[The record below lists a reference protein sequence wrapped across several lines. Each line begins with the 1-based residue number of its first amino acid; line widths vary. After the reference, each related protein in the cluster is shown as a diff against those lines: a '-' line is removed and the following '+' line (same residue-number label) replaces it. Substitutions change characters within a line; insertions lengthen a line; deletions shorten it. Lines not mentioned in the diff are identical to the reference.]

1 MKKKR
6 CFAALLSCI
15 MLWQTPVF
23 GAEQEELS
31 PPEYRCTID
40 NTDEDYA
47 SGDWNYGFTVEE
59 EPLFYLKEGEKHVFL
74 LCDGKYVDAPVL
86 IAKDTAYVPLWVLIN
101 DMGFELREEGNGLL
115 LVRGSQKLT
124 VSSKESTLDTSK
136 MLPLRDVSEALGAEV
151 TYMRKGVMPLEN
163 PLISVDFRET
173 ELTEEEA
180 LEKAK
185 EVLTSCL
192 EAQQEQGY
200 VHEDT
205 PIDPKITKKLAAEID
220 ALHVSEDVIAGYYLF
235 EGMEIC
241 LIFWWKKVLEMFTAK
256 RAAGTLEMVPMWKP
270 FRKWKLMMQSSLL
283 LDIILDKKQTETFR
297 KRKFPFFYGKILDK
311 VR

>member
-40 NTDEDYA
+40 NTDEEYA

-59 EPLFYLKEGEKHVFL
+59 EPLFYLKEEEKHVFL

-124 VSSKESTLDTSK
+124 VSSKDSTLNTSK

-151 TYMRKGVMPLEN
+151 TYSERCCA
-163 PLISVDFRET
+163 FR
-173 ELTEEEA
+173 
-180 LEKAK
+180 
-185 EVLTSCL
+185 
-192 EAQQEQGY
+192 
-200 VHEDT
+200 
-205 PIDPKITKKLAAEID
+205 
-220 ALHVSEDVIAGYYLF
+220 
-235 EGMEIC
+235 
-241 LIFWWKKVLEMFTAK
+241 
-256 RAAGTLEMVPMWKP
+256 
-270 FRKWKLMMQSSLL
+270 
-283 LDIILDKKQTETFR
+283 
-297 KRKFPFFYGKILDK
+297 
-311 VR
+311 

>member
-40 NTDEDYA
+40 NTDEEYA

-59 EPLFYLKEGEKHVFL
+59 EPLFYLKEEEKHVFL

-124 VSSKESTLDTSK
+124 VSSKDSTLDTSK

-151 TYMRKGVMPLEN
+151 TYMRKGVVPLDN

-180 LEKAK
+180 LERRKKSLHPVWKPSRNRVMSMRIHPLTRKSQRNWRQRLTHCMCQKTSLRDITCSKAWN
-185 EVLTSCL
+185 
-192 EAQQEQGY
+192 
-200 VHEDT
+200 
-205 PIDPKITKKLAAEID
+205 
-220 ALHVSEDVIAGYYLF
+220 
-235 EGMEIC
+235 IC
-241 LIFWWKKVLEMFTAK
+241 LIFWWKKAPEMSIAK
-256 RAAGTLEMVPMWKP
+256 RAVGMLEMVPMWRQS
-270 FRKWKLMMQSSLL
+270 RKWMQMMQISLP
-283 LDIILDKKQTETFR
+283 LDIILDKETD
-297 KRKFPFFYGKILDK
+297 GNS
-311 VR
+311 

>member
-1 MKKKR
+1 MKKRR
-6 CFAALLSCI
+6 CFATALACI

-23 GAEQEELS
+23 GAEEEKLT

-47 SGDWNYGFTVEE
+47 SGDWKYGFTVEE

-74 LCDGKYVDAPVL
+74 LCDGAFVDAPVH
-86 IAKDTAYVPLWVLIN
+86 IVKDTAYVPLWVLMN
-101 DMGFELREEGNGLL
+101 DMGFELRKEDGGLS

-124 VSSKESTLDTSK
+124 VSSKDSTLDTSK

-151 TYMRKGVMPLEN
+151 TYTRQGIAPLDN

-185 EVLTSCL
+185 DILTSCL

-205 PIDPKITKKLAAEID
+205 PVDPKITEKLAAEID
-220 ALHVSEDVIAGYYLF
+220 ALYLSEDVIAGYYLF
-235 EGMEIC
+235 EGMEYLPYILVEKSTGDVYC
-241 LIFWWKKVLEMFTAK
+241 KTGCSDAGNGSYVETIQKVEADD
-256 RAAGTLEMVPMWKP
+256 AD
-270 FRKWKLMMQSSLL
+270 LL
-283 LDIILDKKQTETFR
+283 AIGYYF
-297 KRKFPFFYGKILDK
+297 G
-311 VR
+311 

>member
-6 CFAALLSCI
+6 CFVASLACI

-23 GAEQEELS
+23 GAEQEEMT
-31 PPEYRCTID
+31 PPEYRCTIN
-40 NTDEDYA
+40 NTDEDYE
-47 SGDWNYGFTVEE
+47 SGDWKYGFTVEE
-59 EPLFYLKEGEKHVFL
+59 EPLFDLKEGEKHVFL

-115 LVRGSQKLT
+115 LVRGNQKLT
-124 VSSKESTLDTSK
+124 VSSKDSTLDTSK

-173 ELTEEEA
+173 VLTEEEA

-185 EVLTSCL
+185 NILISCL
-192 EAQQEQGY
+192 KAQEEQGY
-200 VHEDT
+200 IHVDT
-205 PIDPKITKKLAAEID
+205 PVNPEITRKIAADIDS
-220 ALHVSEDVIAGYYLF
+220 LHLSEEVMAGYYLF
-235 EGMEIC
+235 EGMEYLPYI
-241 LIFWWKKVLEMFTAK
+241 LVEKSTGEMYWKSGFGD
-256 RAAGTLEMVPMWKP
+256 AGHGSYAEGIWKIQEGDP
-270 FRKWKLMMQSSLL
+270 ELFGSGYY
-283 LDIILDKKQTETFR
+283 F
-297 KRKFPFFYGKILDK
+297 
-311 VR
+311 

>member
-47 SGDWNYGFTVEE
+47 SGDWKYGFTVEE

-115 LVRGSQKLT
+115 LVRGNQKLT

-163 PLISVDFRET
+163 PLISVDFRGT

-205 PIDPKITKKLAAEID
+205 LVDPKITKKLAAEID
-220 ALHVSEDVIAGYYLF
+220 G
-235 EGMEIC
+235 
-241 LIFWWKKVLEMFTAK
+241 
-256 RAAGTLEMVPMWKP
+256 
-270 FRKWKLMMQSSLL
+270 
-283 LDIILDKKQTETFR
+283 IL
-297 KRKFPFFYGKILDK
+297 P
-311 VR
+311 V

>member
-235 EGMEIC
+235 EGMENLPYILVEKSTGEVYC
-241 LIFWWKKVLEMFTAK
+241 KTGSGDAGNGSYVETIQKVEADD
-256 RAAGTLEMVPMWKP
+256 AD
-270 FRKWKLMMQSSLL
+270 LL
-283 LDIILDKKQTETFR
+283 AIGYYF
-297 KRKFPFFYGKILDK
+297 G
-311 VR
+311 